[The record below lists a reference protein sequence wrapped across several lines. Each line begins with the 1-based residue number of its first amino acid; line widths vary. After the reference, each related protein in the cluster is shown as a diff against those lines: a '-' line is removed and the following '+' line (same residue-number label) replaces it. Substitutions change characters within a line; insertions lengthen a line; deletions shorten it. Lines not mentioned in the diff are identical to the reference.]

1 MSNYLIETELLT
13 EASKPNDI
21 ESLIGISGYKYTK
34 ETQRV
39 NRHRSFVQARYY
51 AKAIGSCWQCKPEID
66 DLKSGLDC

>member
-39 NRHRSFVQARYY
+39 NRHRSFAQARHYT
-51 AKAIGSCWQCKPEID
+51 KAIRSCWQCKPEID